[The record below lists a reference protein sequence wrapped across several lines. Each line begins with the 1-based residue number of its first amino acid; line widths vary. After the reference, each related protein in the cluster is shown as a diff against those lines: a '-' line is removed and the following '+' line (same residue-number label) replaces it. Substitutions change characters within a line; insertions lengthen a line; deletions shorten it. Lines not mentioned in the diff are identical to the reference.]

1 MKIYLADTWIFACY
15 ILPEIQKEE
24 NPYKPDMLFSYYYI
38 EKNPRILS
46 VLPYVNAL
54 LIDSGAFTFR
64 QNNKNNINWDE
75 YLERYAA
82 FINKYNID
90 KFFELDIDVLVGY
103 EEVKRLRR
111 KLENLTGKKCIPVW
125 HLNRG
130 KDEFLKMCDEY
141 DYVALGGIAGANKH
155 SLIVKKYIELFP
167 WFIKEAHKRG
177 TKIHGL
183 GFTDFSK
190 LQNYHFD
197 SVDSTSWVS
206 GGRFGMVYV
215 FDGKNMKVVRH
226 DDRRVKNVK
235 DVSCHN
241 YKEWCK
247 FQKYA
252 RNML

>member
-1 MKIYLADTWIFACY
+1 MKIYLADTWIFVFY

-46 VLPYVNAL
+46 ALPYVNDL
-54 LIDSGAFTFR
+54 LIDSGAFTFM
-64 QNNKNNINWDE
+64 QNSKTHVDWDE

-82 FINKYNID
+82 FINKYDID
-90 KFFELDIDVLVGY
+90 KFFELDIDSIVGY

-125 HLNRG
+125 HMNRG
-130 KDEFLKMCDEY
+130 KNDFLQMCDDY
-141 DYVALGGIAGANKH
+141 GYVAIGGLVDSKWSTQNNKY
-155 SLIVKKYIELFP
+155 LT
-167 WFIKEAHKRG
+167 WFITEAHKRG

-183 GFTDFSK
+183 GFTNSDGIK
-190 LQNYHFD
+190 KYHFD

-206 GGRFGMVYV
+206 GGRFGHMYV
-215 FDGKNMKVVRH
+215 FNGRELKTVKYSN
-226 DDRRVKNVK
+226 RRVKNIK
-235 DVSCHN
+235 EATLHN
-241 YKEWCK
+241 YREWCK

-252 RNML
+252 RVKL